1 MIDDD
6 LYSVSY
12 APPSLGLVLR
22 VTAIGAAVGVVLI
35 AAAVVI
41 VNKLRGR

>member
-6 LYSVSY
+6 LYSVGC
-12 APPSLGLVLR
+12 ALPSLGLVLR
-22 VTAIGAAVGVVLI
+22 ATAIGAAVGVVLI

-41 VNKLRGR
+41 VNRMRMW